1 MIAIG
6 DTLPDISLAQLTP
19 EGMQDR
25 GSAYFAGRTVL
36 LFAVPGAFTP
46 TCSEQHLPSY
56 LSNIDKLKA
65 AGVDA
70 IACVA
75 VNDAFVMKAWSET
88 QGCEG
93 IDMLADGDAQFHQA
107 LGLSMDTGRFGGVR
121 AQRYAMLVRD
131 GEVVILQVEKP
142 NEFSVSG
149 AEAMLEAMAS

>member
-19 EGMQDR
+19 EGMQEH
-25 GSAYFAGRTVL
+25 GSSYFAGRTVL

-56 LSNIDKLKA
+56 VVNADKLQA
-65 AGVDA
+65 AGVDT

-75 VNDAFVMKAWSET
+75 VNDAFVMKAWGES
-88 QGCEG
+88 QGCEA
-93 IDMLADGDAQFHQA
+93 IEMLADGDGQFHQA
-107 LGLSMDTGRFGGVR
+107 LGLSMDTGRFGGIR

-131 GEVVILQVEKP
+131 GKVAILQVEKP
-142 NEFSVSG
+142 NEFAVSG
-149 AEAMLEAMAS
+149 AEAMLKAMAE